1 MPLPVPVR
9 AALERWSAPHVALA
23 VAVACVAGLAWR
35 QDRLG
40 DLQRLASRG
49 WHTSAE
55 AAAASLENVT
65 VTGLALSVQY
75 ASTFAS

>member
-40 DLQRLASRG
+40 DLQRLFQAARAGSGPSISSSIRSAILCAGSRSCA
-49 WHTSAE
+49 TVQSA
-55 AAAASLENVT
+55 A
-65 VTGLALSVQY
+65 
-75 ASTFAS
+75 